1 MVKKDDL
8 ATIRAAA
15 LKLAL
20 DGDLAAAA
28 DLKRLVDAVEQDR
41 AQSGDQTTE

>member
-20 DGDLAAAA
+20 DGDLKGAA
-28 DLKRLVDAVEQDR
+28 DLKKIVDAVEQDQ